1 MVRKTILNPADK
13 IGNRIGSRGRLHAAS
28 GGVAMI
34 KRVIPVVL
42 VAVALAAAIFY
53 SQYRPVPDRVSGF
66 IEADEIRL
74 GSRVGGRVAKVEI
87 EEGQRVKAG
96 DTLIQLEPF
105 DLLAEQKRAAA
116 TLAANE
122 AELKRLEAGLRPEE
136 IAQAQA
142 RYEQLQAALDEQVA
156 GPRKEE
162 IDAAAARLR
171 MAEAQQQLARETY
184 RRVSQLA
191 TTNAATPQDLDQAT
205 ESLGVAE
212 GSVAATLEELNL
224 LKAGTREEA
233 IRAAKAQAEEARQ
246 AWELA
251 KAGFRKE
258 DVEKAAAARDAA
270 QASLEAIERRIDELT
285 IRSPV
290 DGVVEALDL
299 QPGDLAPAAAPVLS
313 IMDVSRMWVRAYV
326 PENRLDLKVGQKI
339 RLAVDSFPDETFAG
353 EVTFISRQAEFTPS
367 NIQTPEERVKQVFR
381 IKVELRE
388 GLDKLRPGMA
398 ADVWLSGDAK

>member
-1 MVRKTILNPADK
+1 
-13 IGNRIGSRGRLHAAS
+13 
-28 GGVAMI
+28 MI
-34 KRVIPVVL
+34 KRVIPVIL
-42 VAVALAAAIFY
+42 VAAALVAAIFY

-191 TTNAATPQDLDQAT
+191 TTNAASPQDLDQAT

-299 QPGDLAPAAAPVLS
+299 QPGDLAGAAAPVLS

-398 ADVWLSGDAK
+398 ADVWLSGDAD

>member
-1 MVRKTILNPADK
+1 
-13 IGNRIGSRGRLHAAS
+13 
-28 GGVAMI
+28 MI
-34 KRVIPVVL
+34 KRVIPVIL
-42 VAVALAAAIFY
+42 VAAALAAAIFY

-212 GSVAATLEELNL
+212 GSMAATLEELNL

-270 QASLEAIERRIDELT
+270 QASLEAIERSIDELT

-339 RLAVDSFPDETFAG
+339 RLAVDSFPGETFAG

>member
-1 MVRKTILNPADK
+1 
-13 IGNRIGSRGRLHAAS
+13 
-28 GGVAMI
+28 MI

-42 VAVALAAAIFY
+42 VAAALAAAIFY

-87 EEGQRVKAG
+87 EEGHQVKAG

-116 TLAANE
+116 TLAANV

-136 IAQAQA
+136 VAQAKA
-142 RYEQLQAALDEQVA
+142 RYEQLQAMLEEQVA

-162 IDAAAARLR
+162 IDAAAANLR
-171 MAEAQQQLARETY
+171 VSEAQEKLARETY

-191 TTNAATPQDLDQAT
+191 QSNASTPQDLDQAT
-205 ESLGVAE
+205 ESLAVAE
-212 GSVAATLEELNL
+212 GSVAAMREALGL
-224 LKAGTREEA
+224 LQAGTRPET
-233 IRAAKAQAEEARQ
+233 IRAAQAQAEEARQ

-258 DVEKAAAARDAA
+258 DVEKAAAARDAT
-270 QASLEAIERRIDELT
+270 QAALEAIQRRIDELT
-285 IRSPV
+285 VRSPV
-290 DGVVEALDL
+290 EGVVEALDL
-299 QPGDLAPAAAPVLS
+299 QRGDLAPAGAPMLS

-339 RLAVDSFPDETFAG
+339 RIAVDSYPDETFAG

-398 ADVWLSGDAK
+398 ADVWLSGEAD